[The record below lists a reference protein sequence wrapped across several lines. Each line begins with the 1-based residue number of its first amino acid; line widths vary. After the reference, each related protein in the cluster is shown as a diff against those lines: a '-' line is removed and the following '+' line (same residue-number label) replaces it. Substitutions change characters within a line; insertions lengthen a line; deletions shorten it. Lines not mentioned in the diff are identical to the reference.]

1 MRLENSSPPWPSRN
15 GLENDDD
22 DHHAD
27 DDYDKFRKPRL
38 PSRAPC
44 IVPMSMMVC
53 ESVLGLSCSLYT
65 HEHKDPSRMET
76 KLRQGFRD
84 VRSLGCGRGI
94 RKLCRGSVREYCS
107 SSCPLCLLALGRKE
121 GEGNN
126 CWPRS
131 LDQREGGTFFFFWGG
146 GLQLNVSGLVFRI
159 CLCHEVLGTFGDHSE
174 VWDVDL
180 GDRIEHIVGSRLEDD
195 IHMRTPSPVIVA
207 LHHVAA
213 SLRLG
218 LCLSVPDRLRRV
230 SVAFP
235 ASETQ
240 LPAT

>member
-1 MRLENSSPPWPSRN
+1 MPGFGAGVLQLLLPPLSAGSGKERRR
-15 GLENDDD
+15 
-22 DHHAD
+22 
-27 DDYDKFRKPRL
+27 RK
-38 PSRAPC
+38 
-44 IVPMSMMVC
+44 
-53 ESVLGLSCSLYT
+53 
-65 HEHKDPSRMET
+65 
-76 KLRQGFRD
+76 Q
-84 VRSLGCGRGI
+84 
-94 RKLCRGSVREYCS
+94 
-107 SSCPLCLLALGRKE
+107 LLAPKFGPKR
-121 GEGNN
+121 
-126 CWPRS
+126 R
-131 LDQREGGTFFFFWGG
+131 RHFFFFGGG

>member
-1 MRLENSSPPWPSRN
+1 MNIKIHHGWRPSC
-15 GLENDDD
+15 
-22 DHHAD
+22 
-27 DDYDKFRKPRL
+27 DKAFG
-38 PSRAPC
+38 
-44 IVPMSMMVC
+44 M
-53 ESVLGLSCSLYT
+53 
-65 HEHKDPSRMET
+65 
-76 KLRQGFRD
+76 
-84 VRSLGCGRGI
+84 CGRLVVGGVYESYAGV
-94 RKLCRGSVREYCS
+94 RCGSIAA
-107 SSCPLCLLALGRKE
+107 PLAPFVCWLWEGKKAKE
-121 GEGNN
+121 TTAGPEV
-126 CWPRS
+126 WTK
-131 LDQREGGTFFFFWGG
+131 EKEAHFFFGGG

>member
-1 MRLENSSPPWPSRN
+1 
-15 GLENDDD
+15 
-22 DHHAD
+22 
-27 DDYDKFRKPRL
+27 
-38 PSRAPC
+38 
-44 IVPMSMMVC
+44 MVC

-76 KLRQGFRD
+76 
-84 VRSLGCGRGI
+84 

-131 LDQREGGTFFFFWGG
+131 LDQREGGTFASFFFGGG

-207 LHHVAA
+207 LHHGR
-213 SLRLG
+213 SFSEIG
-218 LCLSVPDRLRRV
+218 PLSFCAR
-230 SVAFP
+230 SVAKGFCCFP
-235 ASETQ
+235 SIRNTPPSNMIIIIIMNIATNGIVMSTVNDRRANASTRMYRFV
-240 LPAT
+240 